1 MYSCNGVDIESIE
14 VYIIHSHEA
23 FLNYYRTMI
32 KRVENEK
39 AYKIRLFVD
48 FVFCEF
54 DGKNG

>member
-1 MYSCNGVDIESIE
+1 MDIESIE

-39 AYKIRLFVD
+39 AYKIRLFGD